1 MADSDFTRIL
11 SRFREGDVDADAK
24 LMELAYH
31 DLRRLAQRHLSG
43 TRWMST
49 LNTTSLINESY
60 LRLVSPASRHVESR
74 DHFFALA
81 SRIMRHVV
89 CDYAKSR
96 IRASK
101 RIDRDSEAETALA
114 QLDAELADAHEMLR
128 IDEALEDLAKTN
140 DRQCR
145 IIECRFFA
153 GLTEAETAKALDTP
167 LRTVQR
173 EWNKARD
180 WLMAYLTDDSFDPPP
195 ASDED

>member
-1 MADSDFTRIL
+1 
-11 SRFREGDVDADAK
+11 
-24 LMELAYH
+24 MELAYH

-114 QLDAELADAHEMLR
+114 QSRFEHLNAKVDARLAR
-128 IDEALEDLAKTN
+128 IRLEHALGHDVK
-140 DRQCR
+140 
-145 IIECRFFA
+145 
-153 GLTEAETAKALDTP
+153 
-167 LRTVQR
+167 
-173 EWNKARD
+173 
-180 WLMAYLTDDSFDPPP
+180 
-195 ASDED
+195 